1 MSTSPAQNQ
10 NQSNHAL
17 SVSYNSLVKRRRVVI
32 FYSTLFNTSSN
43 LIFFGGGEGFCN
55 GVPNQIVPTVY
66 SSDEENPTASA
77 NRSSKFTA
85 PFIVHIIYTNES

>member
-1 MSTSPAQNQ
+1 MVYRSSEQTTYLNQ
-10 NQSNHAL
+10 QPVL

-32 FYSTLFNTSSN
+32 VYSTLFNTSSN

-85 PFIVHIIYTNES
+85 PLSCIFYI